1 MVKLM
6 MIFMVVVVVLIFALH
21 IITNLDGDE
30 VDEDSYGGCGVELK
44 KHIYSLSQS
53 DKSFPKRIGPLT
65 QTKPKPPGL

>member
-1 MVKLM
+1 M

-44 KHIYSLSQS
+44 KTYILSFSIWQVIS
-53 DKSFPKRIGPLT
+53 KKNWTPYPNQT
-65 QTKPKPPGL
+65 QTPRSLDTL

>member
-1 MVKLM
+1 M

-44 KHIYSLSQS
+44 KTYILSFS
-53 DKSFPKRIGPLT
+53 I
-65 QTKPKPPGL
+65 